1 MYKIAYRNPDGTGI
15 DGTDPWVSDPV
26 PEERLE
32 TVLEKMRANGC
43 SIVNV
48 IDMGES
54 VYFTGEEIR
63 MLHTACT
70 GYGEKLSRIVKCLLD
85 ESVGSLDSLPARA
98 AEFKV
103 LAGKLA
109 GYMEDAETQK
119 LGRGA
124 E

>member
-1 MYKIAYRNPDGTGI
+1 MYKIEYWNPDGTGI
-15 DGTDPWVSDPV
+15 DGSNPWVSDPV

-54 VYFTGEEIR
+54 VYFTQKEIR

-70 GYGEKLSRIVKCLLD
+70 GYGEELSRIVKFLPGESAVILDNLL
-85 ESVGSLDSLPARA
+85 AKA
-98 AEFKV
+98 AEYKE
-103 LAGKLA
+103 LAAKIS
-109 GYMEDAETQK
+109 GYMANAEIQK
-119 LGRGA
+119 
-124 E
+124 